1 MNAKGFVCSEA
12 TRLLA
17 SYKAALSAY
26 DAVLSPCFQRLA
38 PEHITYAEAC
48 RAKEDAF
55 NALRRARRAYWQHV
69 EEHQCRAPVGLQAHQ
84 TGDGRYIAT
93 LRTYLKY

>member
-1 MNAKGFVCSEA
+1 MAVTVVTSSAERICDSCHSACS

-38 PEHITYAEAC
+38 AEHITYAEAC

-69 EEHQCRAPVGLQAHQ
+69 
-84 TGDGRYIAT
+84 
-93 LRTYLKY
+93 

>member
-1 MNAKGFVCSEA
+1 VSCGEA
-12 TRLLA
+12 MSLLE

-55 NALRRARRAYWQHV
+55 KALRRARRAYWQHI
-69 EEHQCRAPVGLQAHQ
+69 EEHRCRAPVGLQSLQ

-93 LRTYLKY
+93 LRTRLYG

>member
-1 MNAKGFVCSEA
+1 VNAHLACCEA

-17 SYKAALSAY
+17 SYKAALSAF
-26 DAVLSPCFQRLA
+26 DAVLSPCFQHLA
-38 PEHITYAEAC
+38 PDHITYEEAC

-55 NALRRARRAYWQHV
+55 NALRRARRAYWQHI
-69 EEHQCRAPVGLQAHQ
+69 EEHHCRAPVGLQALQ

-93 LRTYLKY
+93 SRTRLYG